1 MTEAVVPRGLES
13 RLLDAAGR
21 GLWTQPIQTQVP
33 KGGPVGGCIAL
44 AEAACVFA
52 KDDIEPPVQAILDA
66 PKAAHRVGIGRHR
79 ADEEALFNAPGG
91 ALPTFAFHPSA
102 TAQPLP
108 ELRVRQG
115 AKIRGDPVAANV
127 QTTMTLV
134 DFFRIG
140 MGRSGLVR
148 RLCGR
153 ELVLPRVMKRS
164 LVAVQS

>member
-1 MTEAVVPRGLES
+1 M
-13 RLLDAAGR
+13 
-21 GLWTQPIQTQVP
+21 QQIQTQVP
-33 KGGPVGGCIAL
+33 KGDPVGGGIAL
-44 AEAACVFA
+44 AEAAFVFA
-52 KDDIEPPVQAILDA
+52 KDDIEPPVQAIFDA
-66 PKAAHRVGIGRHR
+66 PMAAHRVGKHVGIGRHR
-79 ADEEALFNAPGG
+79 ADEGALFNAPGG
-91 ALPTFAFHPSA
+91 ALPTFALHPSA

-115 AKIRGDPVAANV
+115 AKSLGDPVAANV
-127 QTTMTLV
+127 QTTMILV

-140 MGRSGLVR
+140 MGHSGLVR